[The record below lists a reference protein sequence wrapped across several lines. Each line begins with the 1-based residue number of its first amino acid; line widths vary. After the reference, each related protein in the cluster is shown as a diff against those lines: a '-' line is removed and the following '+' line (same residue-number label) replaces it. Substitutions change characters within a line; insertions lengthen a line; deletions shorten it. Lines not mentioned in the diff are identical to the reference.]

1 MKTRIIAPSAEA
13 PRKYEL
19 WRPIIQPQRRQIF
32 ERIHNRIAEAWSHA
46 MAGYLPGDKRFE
58 FEGLG
63 FEVFSEFNA
72 DQGDGSQ
79 VVVFGLE
86 QAQVTGFMLMSGVVA
101 RSLVDARLGIKP
113 SETPDANPCFTR
125 IEMGVVREAIR
136 AMLARL
142 SETYAEVGLGRLSG
156 IRDCERLGDTLM
168 FAPEDYLAVLR
179 FRIGNAADAQRV
191 TVALSSSAVNAVHE
205 TQHLARKPRAND
217 LERIAGQLP
226 VSVDIVLGAWKTSIR
241 EINRLRPGDQ
251 IVLPDGE
258 DGWLATDTVRLRLGS
273 IRFAGRKVSFE
284 IKRSA
289 RLR

>member
-1 MKTRIIAPSAEA
+1 MKNKIIAPAAES

-19 WRPIIQPQRRQIF
+19 WRPIIQPQRRHIF
-32 ERIHNRIAEAWSHA
+32 ERIHNRIAESWSHA

-63 FEVFSEFNA
+63 FEVFRDFNA
-72 DQGDGSQ
+72 HQGEGSQ
-79 VVVFGLE
+79 VVVFGVE
-86 QAQVTGFMLMSGVVA
+86 QAQVTGFLLMSGVVA
-101 RSLVDARLGIKP
+101 RSLVDARLGIKTSEMPDTKP
-113 SETPDANPCFTR
+113 SFTR

-136 AMLARL
+136 VMLARL
-142 SETYAEVGLGRLSG
+142 GESYAEVGLGRLSG

-179 FRIGNAADAQRV
+179 FRIGTAADAQRV
-191 TVALSSSAVNAVHE
+191 TVALSSGAINAVHE
-205 TQHLARKPRAND
+205 NQHIARRQRAND
-217 LERIAGQLP
+217 VERIAGQLP
-226 VSVDIVLGAWKTSIR
+226 VIVDVVLGAWKTSIG

-258 DGWLATDTVRLRLGS
+258 DGWLAADNVRLRLGS
-273 IRFAGRKVSFE
+273 IQVVGRKVNFE